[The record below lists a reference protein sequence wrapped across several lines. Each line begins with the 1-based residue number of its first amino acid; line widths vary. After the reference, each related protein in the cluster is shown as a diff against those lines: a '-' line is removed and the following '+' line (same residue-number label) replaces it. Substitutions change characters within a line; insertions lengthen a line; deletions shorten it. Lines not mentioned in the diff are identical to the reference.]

1 MRVEIPVFDELK
13 GALDLTINSGA
24 YELVSVREEDGVF
37 TIESRRFGHGVG
49 MSQRGAQRMAGQE
62 GFFWTEIL
70 NFYYPGM
77 ALQKAHFSFVL
88 PTPMSRQFL
97 ATPGPAATPTPR
109 PTLMPVTFTPGPEQY
124 KVAVTNIG
132 VNSYLNLRAQ
142 PNTQSAV
149 LRQLYYGQELIV
161 TKEAGDWL
169 LVKTDSVS
177 GYVMAQF
184 VEKVP

>member
-77 ALQKAHFSFVL
+77 ALERVQWQTPELETVELPAL
-88 PTPMSRQFL
+88 PTPSP
-97 ATPGPAATPTPR
+97 TPAPTPTPA
-109 PTLMPVTFTPGPEQY
+109 PLPELLPGEYYAVVTLNDDGPLLNIRQGPGTDTAILDRFEEGRR
-124 KVAVTNIG
+124 V
-132 VNSYLNLRAQ
+132 
-142 PNTQSAV
+142 
-149 LRQLYYGQELIV
+149 IV
-161 TKEAGDWL
+161 TSEPDMNGW
-169 LVKTDSVS
+169 VS
-177 GYVMAQF
+177 IRTAELEGFAKLMYLKAEQ
-184 VEKVP
+184 